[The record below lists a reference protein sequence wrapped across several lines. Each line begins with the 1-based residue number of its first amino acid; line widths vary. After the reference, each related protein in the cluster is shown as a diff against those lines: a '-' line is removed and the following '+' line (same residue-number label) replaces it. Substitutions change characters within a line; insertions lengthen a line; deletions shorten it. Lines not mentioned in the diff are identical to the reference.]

1 MLRVKL
7 RLIAVEAAGFW
18 AVDWAGGRM
27 VIQAVGIAAIAA
39 VEAAE
44 VLRAGGEVAL
54 GGGAQYIRDGQPIG
68 AVAQLGLGL
77 ARVACRRYGSN
88 PGAYPSDT
96 ALNYEKA
103 CRPYLDDI
111 GEGTGPGLALPF
123 RGGQCPGVNYRI
135 SWTWAAG
142 DFNSGPQEV
151 ERVGPLG
158 FSREGTGSLDCG
170 PGGGSYNVFTVTD
183 GTGNSPVNL
192 ASGCDARITSLSVSR
207 VDGQEDV
214 CGNTEPEVRQPTGP
228 TIVLPPI
235 VPIFISP
242 EFDVDA
248 EVTVNIDGTVNI
260 DIGTGPI
267 TIDPFGGN
275 DDGGSGGDG
284 GPDDSPPNPEP
295 GPELPGGNGGF
306 GGDDGFGEPP
316 AGRRWVGCCITIVT
330 RPTNQP
336 PIPGSVPEDVYASVV
351 GNVRLV
357 YDASGTR
364 QTDTPVRIQARK
376 VCVWEAVRKL
386 NPVGVRVDL
395 QPGFGYVYRPYS
407 VPLDA

>member
-1 MLRVKL
+1 
-7 RLIAVEAAGFW
+7 
-18 AVDWAGGRM
+18 M

-44 VLRAGGEVAL
+44 VLRAGGQAAL
-54 GGGAQYIRDGQPIG
+54 GGGAQYIRDGAPIG
-68 AVAQLGLGL
+68 ATAQLGLAL
-77 ARVACRRYGSN
+77 ARVACRRYGSD
-88 PGAYPSDT
+88 PTAYPSDT

-103 CRPYLDDI
+103 CRPYLEDI
-111 GEGTGPGLALPF
+111 GEGSGPGLALPF
-123 RGGQCPGVNYRI
+123 RGGQCYGVSYRVTFAFT
-135 SWTWAAG
+135 S
-142 DFNSGPQEV
+142 P
-151 ERVGPLG
+151 PLG
-158 FSREGTGSLDCG
+158 AQTNEQITQGKIIGTYRGVRQANTLTPVGFERQSS
-170 PGGGSYNVFTVTD
+170 PGADIERIN
-183 GTGNSPVNL
+183 
-192 ASGCDARITSLSVSR
+192 ITSLSDENLSTFRIQSVVREGGGS
-207 VDGQEDV
+207 DD

-235 VPIFISP
+235 VPIIIAP
-242 EFDVDA
+242 DIDVDA
-248 EVTVNIDGTVNI
+248 RVEVNIDGTIEI
-260 DIGTGPI
+260 DIGTGDI
-267 TIDPFGGN
+267 TIDPFGDN
-275 DDGGSGGDG
+275 DDGGSGGDS

-316 AGRRWVGCCITIVT
+316 AGRRWVGCCITIT
-330 RPTNQP
+330 SRPTNQP

-351 GNVRLV
+351 GNIRLV

-395 QPGFGYVYRPYS
+395 QAGFGYTYRPYS

>member
-1 MLRVKL
+1 MVQTPLDLLNR
-7 RLIAVEAAGFW
+7 AAEDANGILG
-18 AVDWAGGRM
+18 ALP
-27 VIQAVGIAAIAA
+27 GIAADGAA
-39 VEAAE
+39 KYVKDGTPSG
-44 VLRAGGEVAL
+44 VIPNL
-54 GGGAQYIRDGQPIG
+54 G
-68 AVAQLGLGL
+68 VGL
-77 ARVACRRYGSN
+77 ARAACRRYGAN
-88 PGAYPSDT
+88 PGALPGEIASKF
-96 ALNYEKA
+96 ERI

-111 GEGTGPGLALPF
+111 GEGTGPALELPF
-123 RGGQCPGVNYRI
+123 RGGQCSVGYRVLYSWQTVFVDGSISPDRTEEFSSVLPGPISDFSFQNQPGNSFIRVTFGNPAVSENLRFSSAAQGAFANARI
-135 SWTWAAG
+135 EAI
-142 DFNSGPQEV
+142 
-151 ERVGPLG
+151 
-158 FSREGTGSLDCG
+158 SRADGLPDDCG
-170 PGGGSYNVFTVTD
+170 NPD
-183 GTGNSPVNL
+183 
-192 ASGCDARITSLSVSR
+192 
-207 VDGQEDV
+207 
-214 CGNTEPEVRQPTGP
+214 PEVRQPGP

-235 VPIFISP
+235 IPIIIAP
-242 EFDVDA
+242 DIDVDA
-248 EVTVNIDGTVNI
+248 SVQINIDGTI
-260 DIGTGPI
+260 EFDIGTGPI
-267 TIDPFGGN
+267 TIDPFGSD